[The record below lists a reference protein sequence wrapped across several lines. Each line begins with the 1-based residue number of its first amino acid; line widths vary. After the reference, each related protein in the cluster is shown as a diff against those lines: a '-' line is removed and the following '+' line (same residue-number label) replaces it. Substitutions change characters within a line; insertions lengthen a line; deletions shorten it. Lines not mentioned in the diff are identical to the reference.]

1 MASSIR
7 ERMFPCQT
15 PSEAPIVTEFS
26 GARWLLVP
34 SRTDRFP
41 GQLGEWEF
49 DNCRFL
55 RFLKQSRFPITFNLN
70 PSAMFLR
77 SIRDIAKPQQFAIID
92 LLKRSTGMPVA
103 EMGRALKMSYMGVKQ
118 HCADLER
125 KGWLDTW
132 RRPVPN
138 GRPEKLYRL
147 TTKAAG
153 FFPEAGNEMTL
164 EILHSIHEIYGGSAP
179 DKLLINYFVR
189 KTAAYLKKI
198 KGGSIAE
205 RATAFAKLRNMEGHC
220 AEVECDNETGF
231 RITEYHSPLKD
242 IVDVYPT
249 VRRMEEQMFNK
260 VLMTTVQRL
269 EERASGLTK
278 FVYLIPTV
286 SHRQAAAS

>member
-1 MASSIR
+1 M
-7 ERMFPCQT
+7 
-15 PSEAPIVTEFS
+15 
-26 GARWLLVP
+26 
-34 SRTDRFP
+34 
-41 GQLGEWEF
+41 
-49 DNCRFL
+49 
-55 RFLKQSRFPITFNLN
+55 FLKSV
-70 PSAMFLR
+70 
-77 SIRDIAKPQQFAIID
+77 RDIAKPQQFAIID

-103 EMGRALKMSYMGVKQ
+103 ELGRALKMSYMGVKQ
-118 HCADLER
+118 HCSDLER

-164 EILHSIHEIYGGSAP
+164 EILQSIQEIYGGSAP
-179 DKLLINYFVR
+179 DKLLFNYFSR
-189 KTAAYLKKI
+189 KTESYLKKI
-198 KGGSIAE
+198 KGGATAE
-205 RATAFAKLRNMEGHC
+205 RATALAKLRNLEGHC
-220 AEVECDNETGF
+220 SDVEFDQESGF

-242 IVDVYPT
+242 IIDVYPS

-260 VLMTTVQRL
+260 VLMTSVQRV

-286 SHRQAAAS
+286 SHQQAVAS